1 MKNLLK
7 LVRIIHW
14 CVTVSKNL
22 IVVFEFS
29 VGLVGVDL
37 VFNLELLALFVH

>member
-14 CVTVSKNL
+14 YVTTLKLDYN
-22 IVVFEFS
+22 FEFL
-29 VGLVGVDL
+29 VGFIGVDL
-37 VFNLELLALFVH
+37 VFVLEL